1 MKKDSAF
8 KLKSG
13 NRPSIAKLMGGS
25 VVGGVKKRVSDI
37 KEKKAAEKDKLF
49 RQYVRLSNKDPKKY
63 PPIDSDKFRPSMLKK
78 KIDIKIDKKG
88 IKTKVSRTVTY
99 KDAYN
104 RMSQKQR
111 SKFKDFADFES
122 QAKAYNRKKY
132 GTINPTAKAKKVF
145 GPDKS
150 PMKPGKQKLAEA
162 NKLKKVSRGD
172 LTLKPISI
180 KKQEPR
186 LAKAFDINTANRV
199 ASKRKSTTK
208 PKRKVF
214 AKIKNFFR
222 GSRSA

>member
-1 MKKDSAF
+1 KRKTMKKDSAF

-13 NRPSIAKLMGGS
+13 NKPSVSKMMGTSPAK
-25 VVGGVKKRVSDI
+25 
-37 KEKKAAEKDKLF
+37 
-49 RQYVRLSNKDPKKY
+49 N
-63 PPIDSDKFRPSMLKK
+63 

-88 IKTKVSRTVTY
+88 IKTKVNRTVTY

-111 SKFKDFADFES
+111 SRFKDFADFES

-132 GTINPTAKAKKVF
+132 GTINPTAKAKKAF

-162 NKLKKVSRGD
+162 NKPKKAKPIAA
-172 LTLKPISI
+172 KPISI

-199 ASKRKSTTK
+199 ASKGKSTTK

>member
-13 NRPSIAKLMGGS
+13 NKPSIAKLMGGS
-25 VVGGVKKRVSDI
+25 VIGGIKTELIKKKAKDKYREYVKK
-37 KEKKAAEKDKLF
+37 
-49 RQYVRLSNKDPKKY
+49 SNKDPEKY
-63 PPIDSDKFRPSMLKK
+63 PPVSSDKFRKSMLKK

-88 IKTKVSRTVTY
+88 IKTKVNKTVTY

-111 SKFKDFADFES
+111 SKFKDCADFES

-132 GTINPTAKAKKVF
+132 GTTNPTAKAKKVF

-172 LTLKPISI
+172 LALKPISV

-199 ASKRKSTTK
+199 ASKGKSTTK

-214 AKIKNFFR
+214 AKIRNFFK

>member
-1 MKKDSAF
+1 M
-8 KLKSG
+8 
-13 NRPSIAKLMGGS
+13 MGAS
-25 VVGGVKKRVSDI
+25 PV
-37 KEKKAAEKDKLF
+37 
-49 RQYVRLSNKDPKKY
+49 
-63 PPIDSDKFRPSMLKK
+63 KK

-88 IKTKVSRTVTY
+88 IKTKVNKTVTY

-132 GTINPTAKAKKVF
+132 GTTNPTAKAKKVF

-162 NKLKKVSRGD
+162 NKLKKA
-172 LTLKPISI
+172 KPIAAKLISI

-186 LAKAFDINTANRV
+186 LAKAFDIDTANRV
-199 ASKRKSTTK
+199 ASKGKSTTK

-214 AKIKNFFR
+214 AKIRNFFK